1 MESQE
6 FTSGSLRG
14 SSCYQAKQRRRRPDL
29 AEHLTDRIQGV
40 HEIGQDEGRWHWQFH
55 QACGLGRA
63 GKVTASQERADV
75 GFPRD

>member
-1 MESQE
+1 M
-6 FTSGSLRG
+6 
-14 SSCYQAKQRRRRPDL
+14 